1 MKRNFTLL
9 LLLSLFGVAFGKSID
24 EKTANLVGKNFLV
37 SKTSSSSFKN
47 GVSLELSYI
56 SDSKENSNTAYIKA
70 SNYFYVFNVSNGNGF
85 VIVSADDNAQPI
97 LGYSDEA
104 DFNANDIPSNTQK
117 WFELYKNQIRYII
130 QKNLSPSSD
139 IVSNWNDL
147 ISGHAPNNN
156 VGKKGAVNPLVQTK
170 WDQGQYYNE
179 LCPYDNTASD
189 RAATGCVATAMAQIM
204 KFWNYP
210 ASGTGYHSYFHNK
223 YGTVSANFA
232 NTNYDW
238 TSMPN
243 IVDFSRPEVATLM
256 YHCGVGVDMNY
267 DVAANGGSGAY
278 VIAAGS
284 PVANNSE
291 MALKT
296 YFGYKASLQGIK
308 RSDYSEQQWIALLK
322 TELDAGRPIL
332 HAGAGGHGGHC
343 FVADGYDNNNFFHF
357 NWGWGGSSD
366 GFFNVNALNPGTIGT
381 GGGTGG
387 FNSDQEAVIGIEP
400 PSSTQ
405 TSILNITEDV
415 AASSSSIEYGSSF
428 SITTNLINNG
438 NTTFNGEIVAS
449 VFDSKGAFVD
459 YVATLPNTLQ
469 AGETF
474 SSNLIFTSF
483 VNKKFLPG
491 NYKVYI
497 YYKPTGTGEV
507 WKQAHSP
514 GLFRNEFASINIKV
528 TSDIEMKSE
537 ININPSTFVQGQQGN
552 VSINLKNVSTSKFF
566 GQYQVNLYN
575 LDGTLLETIGTYNET
590 KGLAVNADYSSSLL
604 QFGNTIVSG
613 TGTYLLG
620 VVYHPSTPSNWTF
633 VGSTNFPNPI
643 KINVQAPPIMPD
655 MYEVNNTQAD
665 AFNLPLSF
673 TSDSINVNSEGSNI
687 HNGND
692 YDYYKLVL
700 PLGYNYSIKAR
711 IHDSN
716 NSGNSKT
723 YTVDGSISYA
733 INSSSWS
740 DVYDDI
746 ITTNINAN
754 GGDTLYFLVSPYF
767 TGNTGSY
774 LFDAS
779 IKRSVVNSSAK
790 EIISFNCNGIVGNA
804 TINNSNATVNLT
816 VSSLTNVKA
825 ITPNI
830 TVSNFASINPASGVA
845 QDFTNPAT
853 YTVTAQDAS
862 TKKWTVTVTKQ
873 SSGITD
879 VSISNTISIYPN
891 PSNGNITLD
900 LSKLQSET
908 IQIQLLNYAGQI
920 LYETSQITKNDK
932 EPLNLSHLSKG
943 MYMLSIHTEQGSVIR
958 KIILE

>member
-1 MKRNFTLL
+1 MKRNITLL
-9 LLLSLFGVAFGKSID
+9 LLLSLYGLAFGKPID
-24 EKTANLVGKNFLV
+24 EKTANLVGKNFLANR
-37 SKTSSSSFKN
+37 TNSSTFKK

-56 SDSKENSNTAYIKA
+56 SASKENSNTTSIKV

-104 DFNANDIPSNTQK
+104 NFNASDIPKNTQK

-147 ISGHAPNNN
+147 LSGQVPNNN
-156 VGKKGAVNPLVQTK
+156 VGKKGAVNPLLQTK

-179 LCPYDNTASD
+179 LCPYDNAASD
-189 RAATGCVATAMAQIM
+189 RAVTGSVATAMAQIM

-210 ASGTGYHSYFHNK
+210 ATGTGYHSYFHNK
-223 YGTVSANFA
+223 YGTISANFA
-232 NTNYDW
+232 NTSYDW

-243 IVDFSRPEVATLM
+243 TVDYSRPEVATLM
-256 YHCGVGVDMNY
+256 YQCGVSVDMNY
-267 DVAANGGSGAY
+267 DVAANGGSSAY

-291 MALKT
+291 TALKT
-296 YFGYKASLQGIK
+296 YFGYKSTLQGVK
-308 RSDYSEQQWIALLK
+308 RSDYTEQQWIALLK
-322 TELDAGRPIL
+322 TELDGGRPIL
-332 HAGAGGHGGHC
+332 HSGAGSHGGHC
-343 FVADGYDNNNFFHF
+343 FVADGYDNNNFIHF

-381 GGGTGG
+381 GGGAGG
-387 FNSDQEAVIGIEP
+387 FNSYQEVVIGIEP

-405 TSILNITEDV
+405 TCILNITEDV
-415 AASSSSIEYGSSF
+415 TASSSSIEYGSSF

-438 NTTFNGEIVAS
+438 NTAFNGEIVAS

-507 WKQAHSP
+507 WKQANSP
-514 GLFRNEFASINIKV
+514 GLFRNEFASLNIKI
-528 TSDIEMKSE
+528 TSAIEMKSA
-537 ININPSTFVQGQQGN
+537 IDFNPSTFVQGQQGN
-552 VSINLKNVSTSKFF
+552 VSINLKNVSASKFF

-575 LDGTLLETIGTYNET
+575 LDGTLLETIGTFNET
-590 KGLAVNADYSSSLL
+590 KGLAANADYSNSLL
-604 QFGNTIVSG
+604 QFGNTIISG
-613 TGTYLLG
+613 TGTYFLG

-643 KINVQAPPIMPD
+643 KINVQAPPMTPD
-655 MYEVNNTQAD
+655 MYEVNNSKTD
-665 AFNLPLSF
+665 AYSLPLSF
-673 TSDSINVNSEGSNI
+673 ISDSINVNSEGSNI
-687 HNGND
+687 QNGND

-700 PLGYNYSIKAR
+700 PLGYNYSINAR

-716 NSGNSKT
+716 NSGNSQT
-723 YTVDGSISYA
+723 YKVDGVISYA
-733 INSSSWS
+733 VNSSAWS

-746 ITTNINAN
+746 ISNTINAN
-754 GGDTLYFLVSPYF
+754 GGDTIYFLVSPYF
-767 TGNTGSY
+767 TGNTGNY
-774 LFDAS
+774 LFDAN
-779 IKRSVVNSSAK
+779 IKRSKVTSSAK
-790 EIISFNCNGIVGNA
+790 EIISFNCTGIVGNA

-816 VSSLTNVKA
+816 VVSSINVKA
-825 ITPNI
+825 IIPNI
-830 TVSNFASINPASGVA
+830 SVSNFASINPASGVA
-845 QDFTNPAT
+845 QDFTNPVT

-862 TKKWTVTVTKQ
+862 IKKWTVTITKQ
-873 SSGITD
+873 STGIVD
-879 VSISNTISIYPN
+879 VSIANTISIYPN
-891 PSNGNITLD
+891 PSNGNINVD
-900 LSKLQSET
+900 LSKIQSET
-908 IQIQLLNYAGQI
+908 IQIQLLNYAGQTV
-920 LYETSQITKNDK
+920 YESSLIRKNDK
-932 EPLNLSHLSKG
+932 ELLSLSHLSKG
-943 MYMLSIHTEQGSVIR
+943 IYMVRINTEQGLIIK

>member
-1 MKRNFTLL
+1 MKRIITLL
-9 LLLSLFGVAFGKSID
+9 LLLSSFGVAFGKSID
-24 EKTANLVGKNFLV
+24 EKTANLVGKNFLTNRTNL
-37 SKTSSSSFKN
+37 SAFKN

-56 SDSKENSNTAYIKA
+56 SASKENNNSTLIKA
-70 SNYFYVFNVSNGNGF
+70 CNYFYVFNVLHGNGF
-85 VIVSADDNAQPI
+85 VIVSADDNVQPI

-104 DFNANDIPSNTQK
+104 NFNASNIPKNTQK

-147 ISGHAPNNN
+147 LSGQVPNNN
-156 VGKKGAVNPLVQTK
+156 AGKKGAVNPLLQTK

-179 LCPYDNTASD
+179 LCPYDNAASE
-189 RAATGCVATAMAQIM
+189 RVVTGSVATAMAQIM

-223 YGTVSANFA
+223 YGTLSANFA
-232 NTNYDW
+232 NTYYDW
-238 TSMPN
+238 STMPN
-243 IVDFSRPEVATLM
+243 IVDYPRNELATIM
-256 YHCGVGVDMNY
+256 FHCGVSVDMNY
-267 DVAANGGSGAY
+267 DIASNGGSGAY
-278 VIAAGS
+278 LIAAGS
-284 PVANNSE
+284 HLANNSE
-291 MALKT
+291 TALKT
-296 YFGYKASLQGIK
+296 YFGYKASLKGVK
-308 RSDYSEQQWIALLK
+308 KSDYTEQQWIAMLK

-332 HAGAGGHGGHC
+332 HSGAGSHGGHC

-366 GFFNVNALNPGTIGT
+366 GFFNVNALNPGTIGI

-400 PSSTQ
+400 PSSTP
-405 TSILNITEDV
+405 TSILNLTADV
-415 AASSSSIEYGSSF
+415 IASSPSIEYGSSF

-469 AGETF
+469 VGETF
-474 SSNLIFTSF
+474 SSNLVFTSY
-483 VNKKFLPG
+483 VNNKFLPG

-497 YYKPTGTGEV
+497 YYKPAGSGEV

-514 GLFRNEFASINIKV
+514 GLYNNEFASLNIKV
-528 TSDIEMKSE
+528 TSSIEMNSA
-537 ININPSTFVQGQQGN
+537 IDFNPNTFVQGQQGN
-552 VSINLKNVSTSKFF
+552 VSINVKNVSATKFF

-575 LDGTLLETIGTYNET
+575 LDGTWLQTIGTYNET
-590 KGLAVNADYSSSLL
+590 KGLAVNADYTNSLL

-620 VVYHPSTPSNWTF
+620 VVYHPNTPSNWTF

-643 KINVQAPPIMPD
+643 KINVQAPALTPD
-655 MYEVNNTQAD
+655 MYEVNNTQTEAYD
-665 AFNLPLSF
+665 FTLNF

-700 PLGYNYSIKAR
+700 PVGYNYSIKAR

-716 NSGNSKT
+716 NSGNSQT
-723 YTVDGSISYA
+723 YSVDGLISYA
-733 INSSSWS
+733 INSGVWS
-740 DVYDDI
+740 DVHDDVI
-746 ITTNINAN
+746 SNTINAN
-754 GGDTLYFLVSPYF
+754 GGDTIYFLVSPYF
-767 TGNTGSY
+767 TGNIGNY
-774 LFDAS
+774 LFDAN
-779 IKRSVVNSSAK
+779 IKRSKVNSSAK

-816 VSSLTNVKA
+816 VASSINLKS

-830 TVSNFASINPASGVA
+830 LVSNFASINPASGVA
-845 QDFTNPAT
+845 QDFTNPVT
-853 YTVTAQDAS
+853 YTVTAEDAS

-879 VSISNTISIYPN
+879 IYSVNTISIYPN
-891 PSNGNITLD
+891 PSNGNLNID
-900 LSKLQSET
+900 LSKLQSEN
-908 IQIQLLNYAGQI
+908 IQIQLLNYAGQTV
-920 LYETSQITKNDK
+920 YETSLIRKNDM
-932 EPLNLSHLSKG
+932 ELFNLSHLAKG
-943 MYMLSIHTEQGSVIR
+943 IYMVRINTDQGIVIK
-958 KIILE
+958 KIVLE